1 MGIERQRPTRFWLVA
16 ALSSAL
22 ALALVPTA
30 TPKTLVPA
38 PPTTFFGVSDRG
50 SVAEFKEFA
59 GFVDKH
65 PAVLQTFHPW
75 GNSLKQALP
84 RWQAVNVRPML
95 HISTQDDETLAE
107 LITPKAIARGRGDN
121 YLLRLNH
128 VLAKND
134 VRIYLRPLGEPNR
147 CLNAW
152 AGLDCGG
159 GRRGGSHSYKLVQ
172 ARLPPDRPHRP
183 RRRHPRADEPAPAGG
198 RRPGAQPPR
207 RQRAAPA
214 GPGPGGERLEPAAR
228 RLAALAGQPAAQLL
242 ARGALGRLGGHRL
255 LLRVSRTGATSST
268 SSAAAAGTTSPSPS
282 PSSPSAAMTAR
293 GSCAASSHWA
303 YRRSR
308 VRMLVYY
315 RGFGESGNDYRLGLY
330 PDSTRAL
337 RRRLDQVRFPAYAP
351 AHATKP
357 DRVARA
363 DWRAEPAPHPR
374 SATPAR
380 SADPTQTAAECA
392 FAAPRATSAA
402 HSTWGARTQRG
413 PGWARASSE
422 VARRAGTRLLNAA

>member
-1 MGIERQRPTRFWLVA
+1 MA

-128 VLAKND
+128 VLARND

-159 GRRGGSHSYKLVQ
+159 GRRGGSHSYRWYKRAFRRIVLIVRGGGTLEQ
-172 ARLPPDRPHRP
+172 MNRRLRAAGVPALNRRGGSEP
-183 RRRHPRADEPAPAGG
+183 RRLESAPVASVWSPLPAGSPRSRASRPLNYWPGGRWVDWVGTDFYSQYPHWRDLERFFRG
-198 RRPGAQPPR
+198 RRWNDKPFALTEFAVSGYDSPR
-207 RQRAAPA
+207 FI
-214 GPGPGGERLEPAAR
+214 R
-228 RLAALAGQPAAQLL
+228 R
-242 ARGALGRLGGHRL
+242 
-255 LLRVSRTGATSST
+255 VFN
-268 SSAAAAGTTSPSPS
+268 
-282 PSSPSAAMTAR
+282 
-293 GSCAASSHWA
+293 WA
-303 YRRSR
+303 FKRSR

-337 RRRLDQVRFPAYAP
+337 RRRLDQRRFPAYAP

-363 DWRAEPAPHPR
+363 
-374 SATPAR
+374 
-380 SADPTQTAAECA
+380 AAEA
-392 FAAPRATSAA
+392 GAGATSAVS
-402 HSTWGARTQRG
+402 HSG
-413 PGWARASSE
+413 PLG
-422 VARRAGTRLLNAA
+422 